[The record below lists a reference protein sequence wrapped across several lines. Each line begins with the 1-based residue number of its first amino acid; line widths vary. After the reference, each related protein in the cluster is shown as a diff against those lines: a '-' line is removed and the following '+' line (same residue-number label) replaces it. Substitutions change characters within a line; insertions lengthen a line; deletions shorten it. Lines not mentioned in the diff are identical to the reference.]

1 MNNDRVYS
9 VLPLWVRRH
18 LRKREAFRFIV
29 GFAVFAV
36 LFVIIQIILL
46 SAWNYEFKRE
56 ESRLKDVRDDTAL
69 HMHTRQKPTLSAIA
83 GVNPNQRHLYGPNS
97 NGNFRCL
104 QSGEEVPFD
113 EVNDDFCDCGD
124 LTDEPSTGACGP
136 NSVFHCG
143 IKSASNLKNVIPGS
157 RVNDGICDCCDGS
170 DEWRKDV
177 SLPVD
182 VFLDSIVQRKLGRYL
197 APCSDTCQ

>member
-69 HMHTRQKPTLSAIA
+69 HMHTR
-83 GVNPNQRHLYGPNS
+83 
-97 NGNFRCL
+97 
-104 QSGEEVPFD
+104 
-113 EVNDDFCDCGD
+113 
-124 LTDEPSTGACGP
+124 
-136 NSVFHCG
+136 SV
-143 IKSASNLKNVIPGS
+143 II
-157 RVNDGICDCCDGS
+157 
-170 DEWRKDV
+170 
-177 SLPVD
+177 
-182 VFLDSIVQRKLGRYL
+182 
-197 APCSDTCQ
+197 